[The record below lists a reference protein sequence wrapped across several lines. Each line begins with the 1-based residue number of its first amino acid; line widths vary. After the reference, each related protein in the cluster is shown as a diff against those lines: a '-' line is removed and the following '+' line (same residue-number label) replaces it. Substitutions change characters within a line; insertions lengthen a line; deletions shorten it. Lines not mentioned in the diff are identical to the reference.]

1 MSPFLLSFF
10 AASGVLSLIFFT
22 FGQAKLFLSLY
33 TESKPRLMWA
43 VMTNRGQGMSLHKL
57 YGRQLSALSLCLT
70 LACAPL
76 FSVQA
81 DEPELVP
88 TDGSATLGETSQA
101 LVQTEGQTPAVA
113 MMAGIQPLPEGAAAK
128 SRADIQSLL
137 PANYTPVYMNQ
148 LAALYAARTMK
159 PMWENREAVQAFQQQ
174 LAEVAIAGF
183 QPQFTQW
190 IELLTDPAVSGM
202 ARDVVLSD
210 AMMGYL
216 QFISSIPVQGNRWL
230 YSDKPYTLSTP
241 PLSVINQW
249 QLALDNGVLPQFVA
263 GLAPQHPQYAAMH
276 QALLTQLTDS
286 RPWPQLTSSVKL
298 SPGQWSKDVPA
309 LREILQRT
317 GMMDS
322 GPDIALPGDNSVVS
336 PSAEPVTKVRT
347 TSTKPAVYDRQLVD
361 AVKRFQTWQ
370 GLGADGVI
378 GQSTRDWLNV
388 SPAQRAGVLALNI
401 QRLRLLPGKLS
412 TGIMVNIPAYSLVYY
427 LDGNQVLASRVI
439 VGRPDRKT
447 PMMSSALNNVV
458 VNPPWN
464 VPPTLARKDILPK
477 VQNDPGYLESHGYT
491 MMRGWNSNEA
501 INPYNVDWSTIT
513 ASNLPFRFQQ
523 APGARNSLGRYKF
536 NMPSSDAIYLHDTP
550 NHNLFQKDTRAL
562 SSGCVRVNKASELA
576 NMLLQDAGWNDS
588 RISDALKEGNT
599 RYVNIRQNIPVN
611 LYYLT
616 AFVGADGRAQ
626 YRTDIYNYDLP
637 ARSGA
642 QILPKAEQ
650 LIR

>member
-1 MSPFLLSFF
+1 MN
-10 AASGVLSLIFFT
+10 
-22 FGQAKLFLSLY
+22 
-33 TESKPRLMWA
+33 
-43 VMTNRGQGMSLHKL
+43 NRGQGMSLNKS
-57 YGRQLSALSLCLT
+57 YGRRLSALSLCLT
-70 LACAPL
+70 LAFAPL
-76 FSVQA
+76 FNAQA

-88 TDGSATLGETSQA
+88 TDSSATPGDSSQVLA
-101 LVQTEGQTPAVA
+101 QADGQAPAVA
-113 MMAGIQPLPEGAAAK
+113 MMAGIQPLPDGAAAK

-137 PANYTPVYMNQ
+137 PAQYTPVYMNQ
-148 LAALYAARTMK
+148 LAAMYAARTMK
-159 PMWENREAVQAFQQQ
+159 PMWENRDAVQAFQQQ

-190 IELLTDPAVSGM
+190 VELLTDPAVTGM

-216 QFISSIPVQGNRWL
+216 QFISSLPMQGTRWL
-230 YSDKPYTLSTP
+230 YSDKPYTLTTP
-241 PLSVINQW
+241 PLSVISQW
-249 QLALDNGVLPQFVA
+249 QLALDNGSLPQFVA
-263 GLAPQHPQYAAMH
+263 SLAPQHPQYAAMH
-276 QALLTQLTDS
+276 QALLAQLTDS
-286 RPWPQLTSSVKL
+286 RPWPQLTSTAKL

-317 GMMDS
+317 GMMDPAS
-322 GPDIALPGDNSVVS
+322 DIVLPGDNPVIS
-336 PSAEPVTKVRT
+336 PSAL
-347 TSTKPAVYDRQLVD
+347 PAKKAKANSNAPAIYDRQLVE

-378 GQSTRDWLNV
+378 GQATRDWLNV

-427 LDGNQVLASRVI
+427 LDGNQVLDSRVI

-464 VPPTLARKDILPK
+464 VPSTLARKDILPK
-477 VQNDPGYLESHGYT
+477 VWNDPGYLDRHGYT
-491 MMRGWNSNEA
+491 VLRGWNSNEA
-501 INPYNVDWSTIT
+501 INPYHVDWSTIT
-513 ASNLPFRFQQ
+513 PSNLPFRFQQ
-523 APGARNSLGRYKF
+523 APGAHNSLGRYKF

-550 NHNLFQKDTRAL
+550 NHTLFQKDSRAL

-576 NMLLQDAGWNDS
+576 NMLLQDAGWNDT
-588 RISDALKEGNT
+588 RISDALKQGNT

-626 YRTDIYNYDLP
+626 YRTDIYNYDLT

>member
-1 MSPFLLSFF
+1 MLL
-10 AASGVLSLIFFT
+10 
-22 FGQAKLFLSLY
+22 K
-33 TESKPRLMWA
+33 KR
-43 VMTNRGQGMSLHKL
+43 
-57 YGRQLSALSLCLT
+57 YGRQLSALSLS
-70 LACAPL
+70 LAFAFAPL
-76 FSVQA
+76 FNVQA
-81 DEPELVP
+81 EEPEVVP
-88 TDGSATLGETSQA
+88 TDSSATIGEISSA
-101 LVQTEGQTPAVA
+101 LSQTENQSASVA
-113 MMAGIQPLPEGAAAK
+113 KMAGEQVLSADAAAK
-128 SRADIQSLL
+128 SRADIQAVL
-137 PANYTPVYMNQ
+137 PSGYQPVFMNP
-148 LAALYAARTMK
+148 LVSLYAARDMK
-159 PMWENREAVQAFQQQ
+159 PMWDNREAVQAFQQQ

-183 QPQFTQW
+183 QPQFTTW
-190 IELLTDPAVSGM
+190 VELLTDPAVNGL

-216 QFISSIPVQGNRWL
+216 HFISGIPTQGNRWL
-230 YSDKPYTLSTP
+230 YGTKPYSMSTP

-249 QLALDNGVLPQFVA
+249 QLALDNGSLPQFIA
-263 GLAPQHPQYAAMH
+263 GLAPQHPQYTPMH
-276 QALLTQLTDS
+276 QALLAQVADS
-286 RPWPQLTSSVKL
+286 RPWPQLTGKTSL
-298 SPGQWSKDVPA
+298 RPGEWSNDIGA

-317 GMMDS
+317 GMLDDS
-322 GPDIALPGDNSVVS
+322 VKIALPGDDVVS
-336 PSAEPVTKVRT
+336 PSAERKAKNSGRG
-347 TSTKPAVYDRQLVD
+347 VYDRQLVD
-361 AVKRFQTWQ
+361 GVKRFQAWQ

-401 QRLRLLPGKLS
+401 QRLRLLPGNLS
-412 TGIMVNIPAYSLVYY
+412 TGIMVNIPAFSLVYY
-427 LDGNQVLASRVI
+427 QDGNQVLASRVI

-477 VQNDPGYLESHGYT
+477 VRNNPGYLEQHGYT
-491 MMRGWNSNEA
+491 VMRGWNSKEA
-501 INPYNVDWSTIT
+501 IDPYQVDWETIT

-550 NHNLFQKDTRAL
+550 NHNLFQRDGRAL

-576 NMLLQDAGWNDS
+576 NMLLQDAGWNDA
-588 RISDALKEGNT
+588 RISDALKQGNT

-616 AFVGADGRAQ
+616 AFVGADGRTQ
-626 YRTDIYNYDLP
+626 YRTDIYNYDLT
-637 ARSGA
+637 ARSSA

>member
-1 MSPFLLSFF
+1 MLLKK
-10 AASGVLSLIFFT
+10 I
-22 FGQAKLFLSLY
+22 
-33 TESKPRLMWA
+33 
-43 VMTNRGQGMSLHKL
+43 H
-57 YGRQLSALSLCLT
+57 GRQLSALSVCLT
-70 LACAPL
+70 LIFAPL
-76 FSVQA
+76 FNAQA
-81 DEPELVP
+81 DEPEVVP
-88 TDGSATLGETSQA
+88 VDSSATMGAQPTSLLQPLEQSSA
-101 LVQTEGQTPAVA
+101 TAI
-113 MMAGIQPLPEGAAAK
+113 MAGIK
-128 SRADIQSLL
+128 TL
-137 PANYTPVYMNQ
+137 PADVDTQAVRQQLQSGLPSGYTPAYLNQ
-148 LAALYAARTMK
+148 LTLLYAAREMK
-159 PMWENREAVQAFQQQ
+159 PMWDDRDAVRAFQQQ

-183 QPQFTQW
+183 QPQFTAW
-190 IELLTDPAVSGM
+190 VELLTDPTVTGM

-216 QFISSIPVQGNRWL
+216 QFVAGIPVNGNRWL
-230 YSDKPYTLSTP
+230 YSEKPYKLATP
-241 PLSVINQW
+241 ALSVINQW
-249 QLALDNGVLPQFVA
+249 QVSLDKGTLVRFIA
-263 GLAPQHPQYAAMH
+263 SLAPAHPQYATMH
-276 QALLTQLTDS
+276 QSLLQLVADT
-286 RPWPQLTSSVKL
+286 RPWPQLRGTTTL
-298 SPGQWSKDVPA
+298 RPGQWSSDVPA
-309 LREILQRT
+309 LREILRRS
-317 GMMDS
+317 GEADS
-322 GPDIALPGDNSVVS
+322 GPKIALPGDDPQSVVVS
-336 PSAEPVTKVRT
+336 PSAPVQKKKSAVPAD
-347 TSTKPAVYDRQLVD
+347 KPAAYDRELVA
-361 AVKRFQTWQ
+361 AVKAFQTAQ
-370 GLGADGVI
+370 GLGADGII

-401 QRLRLLPGKLS
+401 QRLRLLPGTLS

-427 LDGNQVLASRVI
+427 QNGSEVLASRVI

-477 VQNDPGYLESHGYT
+477 LWNDPGYLERHGYT
-491 MMRGWNSNEA
+491 VMRGWNSNQA
-501 INPYNVDWSTIT
+501 IDPYQVDWSTIT

-523 APGARNSLGRYKF
+523 APGERNSLGRYKF

-576 NMLLQDAGWNDS
+576 NMLLGDAGWNNT

-616 AFVGADGRAQ
+616 AFVGADGRTQ
-626 YRTDIYNYDLP
+626 YRTDIYNYDLT